1 MLIIVLAYISLLLFI
16 ALRADRSGGWRWG
29 NRARSI
35 GYALSLSVLCTS
47 WTYFGAVGT
56 AVRSGWDFLPNFL
69 GPIIALT
76 VLAPIWRRVAA
87 STKRENV
94 GSVADFI
101 ASRYG
106 KSRPLGA
113 LIACVA
119 IVGALPYIAL
129 QMLSLSKA
137 ATLLVGGKE
146 TPALVTPLIV
156 AALALLAIVFGAR
169 RPTLTQ
175 HNRGLTQVVTLEALV
190 KLAGL
195 VTVAVVAARLITV
208 HPDFAQEHWGPL
220 RGWPHI
226 DATFLISTLLCTVT
240 MFTLPRVFHLGFVTL
255 GDEGDVR
262 TGQWLFPLYMMIWA
276 AAIVPI
282 AAAGTALNYR
292 DPDLIVLSLPL
303 ENAGTAVTMLALL
316 GGFSAGAAMV
326 MVEAIALSAMI
337 SNELI
342 LPWIARRGW
351 SQWPFRDVGR
361 TILLVR
367 RLSIVAVLTLGY
379 LYFLRMNVAAD
390 LSHLGFASLAA
401 SAQLA
406 PALIGGVVWRRGHAR
421 GAFWGVIGGMAVWL
435 VAVAAP
441 QLELSSLSAFAL
453 VGPASRSSSDLAIVG
468 SLVLNGIIYITVSI
482 VSTPRLQ
489 DAIQANAFVGAG
501 VRRQVSSRREL
512 GGTVGDLR
520 GLLERFLGPIDATR
534 GLQDFARSY
543 GGKLADEEA
552 ISPPVARAAE
562 RMLAGAIGASS
573 ARNVIALALAS
584 EEDGAADVGDILDE
598 AASAVHFSR
607 EVIQAALDS
616 LEQGVSVVDR
626 NLRLMAWNQRYV
638 ELFSHQAP
646 DVYIGKP
653 IQELMMQIVSDRA
666 RLPLDQAQMRSEER
680 LAAMRRGDPVSV
692 EHEWPDGRIL
702 RIVGRGL
709 STGEY
714 VTSFSDV
721 TEARLAARTLARL
734 NEELEDR
741 VGTRTR
747 QLTDTNAALEQAKEL
762 AERVMAAQ
770 DRFIGAASHDLMQP
784 MHAARLYLGAA
795 LGTGTSGKVRQLVV
809 SADHSIEAADR
820 LLKALLNLSRVEVG
834 GIEPE
839 IAPVHL
845 GSFLAALGV
854 EFQPIAAEQQL
865 DLRVAATSAWGL
877 TNADLLRSALQNL
890 IGNALR
896 YTRQGRVFV
905 AVRRDGDG
913 LRIEVRDSGPGI
925 AADARELIFREYT
938 RLPAPNNG
946 ASGTGLGLAIA
957 ERICIALGHRLTL
970 RSEPG
975 RGSTFAITL
984 PRASPRPSVDP
995 ETAGVAKLRSLRVL
1009 CVDDQRDVLEAEV
1022 TLLQQWGVQACSA
1035 PSVEDAL
1042 ALNGTFDVVLADYHL
1057 GTGLNGLDLLRSM
1070 APLVRVRVLVTAN
1083 ASETIRE
1090 GAERDGILV
1099 LRKPISPASLRALL
1113 LHASQ
1118 ADMPAS

>member
-1 MLIIVLAYISLLLFI
+1 MLVIVLAYISLLLFI
-16 ALRADRSGGWRWG
+16 ALRADRSGGRRWG
-29 NRARSI
+29 HRARSV

-56 AVRSGWDFLPNFL
+56 AVRHGWDFLPNFL

-76 VLAPIWRRVAA
+76 LLAPIWRRVAA

-94 GSVADFI
+94 SSVADFI

-106 KSRPLGA
+106 KSRSLGA

-119 IVGALPYIAL
+119 IVGTLPYIAL

-137 ATLLVGGKE
+137 ATLLVGGKD
-146 TPALVTPLIV
+146 TPSLVTPLIV

-175 HNRGLTQVVTLEALV
+175 HNQGLTQVVTLEALV

-195 VTVAVVAARLITV
+195 VTVALVAARLIIAQ
-208 HPDFAQEHWGPL
+208 PNFAPEHWGKL
-220 RGWPHI
+220 QGWPHV

-255 GDEGDVR
+255 GEEEDVR
-262 TGQWLFPLYMMIWA
+262 TGQWLFPSYMIVWA
-276 AAIVPI
+276 AAVVPI
-282 AAAGTALNYR
+282 AAAGPALIQG

-303 ENAGTAVTMLALL
+303 EHAGSAVTMLALL

-342 LPWIARRGW
+342 LPWITRYGW
-351 SQWPFRDVGR
+351 SQWPSRDVGR

-367 RLSIVAVLTLGY
+367 RMSIIAVLTLGY

-390 LSHLGFASLAA
+390 LSHLGYASLAA

-406 PALIGGVVWRRGHAR
+406 PALIGGVLWRRGHAR

-435 VAVAAP
+435 AAVAAP
-441 QLELSSLSAFAL
+441 QLELTRLSALAFGDA
-453 VGPASRSSSDLAIVG
+453 ASRSSFDLAIIC
-468 SLVLNGIIYITVSI
+468 SLVLNGLVYIIVSLA
-482 VSTPRLQ
+482 STPRLR
-489 DAIQANAFVGAG
+489 DVIQADAFVGAG
-501 VRRQVSSRREL
+501 LRMEASSRRQL
-512 GGTVGDLR
+512 AGTVGDLR
-520 GLLERFLGPIDATR
+520 GLLERFLGAADATR
-534 GLQDFARSY
+534 GLQDFGRNY
-543 GGKLADEEA
+543 GRELADDEP

-584 EEDGAADVGDILDE
+584 AGGGTADAGHILDE

-626 NLRLMAWNQRYV
+626 DLRLVAWNRRYL
-638 ELFSHQAP
+638 ELFAYRAQ

-653 IQELMMQIVSDRA
+653 LEEVIQVASHRA
-666 RLPLDQAQMRSEER
+666 GLTQDQAQARSEER
-680 LAAMRRGDPVSV
+680 LAPMRRGEPVMF
-692 EHEWPDGRIL
+692 EGEWPGGLIL
-702 RIVGRGL
+702 RVVGRRL

-721 TEARLAARTLARL
+721 TEARLAARTLARI

-741 VGTRTR
+741 VSTRTR
-747 QLTDTNAALEQAKEL
+747 QLTDTNAALGKAKEL

-795 LGTGTSGKVRQLVV
+795 LGTGTSGKARELVT

-839 IAPVHL
+839 IVPVDL
-845 GSFLAALGV
+845 GSFLTALGV

-865 DLRVAATSAWGL
+865 ELRVAATSAWGL
-877 TNADLLRSALQNL
+877 TNPDLLRSALQNL

-896 YTRQGRVFV
+896 YTPRGRVFV
-905 AVRRDGDG
+905 GVRRDGGG
-913 LRIEVRDSGPGI
+913 LRIEVRDSGMGI
-925 AADARELIFREYT
+925 AADARELIFKEYT
-938 RLPAPNNG
+938 RLPTPHKA

-957 ERICIALGHRLTL
+957 ERICLALGHQLSL

-984 PRASPRPSVDP
+984 PRASPRHSTQP
-995 ETAGVAKLRSLRVL
+995 ETCGKEQFRSLKVL
-1009 CVDDQRDVLEAEV
+1009 CVDDQPDVLEAGI

-1035 PSVEDAL
+1035 RSVEHAL
-1042 ALNGTFDVVLADYHL
+1042 ALDETFDVVLADYHL
-1057 GTGLNGLDLLRSM
+1057 GAGLNGLDLLRSM
-1070 APLVRVRVLVTAN
+1070 EPVAAVRVLVTAN
-1083 ASETIRE
+1083 ASEIVRE

-1099 LRKPISPASLRALL
+1099 LRKPISPAALRALL
-1113 LHASQ
+1113 LHATRVHG
-1118 ADMPAS
+1118 